1 MSSIGIRPTIP
12 VALAR
17 CQDYHVPSFSQTVGT
32 LLETIGCQPPRGHR
46 VLVKPNLLAATPP
59 DFLPC
64 THPQVVRAACQ
75 YLLDCGARVQVGDSP
90 SLGTGAH
97 IAGKIG
103 LTEALEDLGV
113 PLVELHNPKVVRLS
127 FPCGR
132 AGLSRRALDNDLILN
147 LPKLKVHR
155 MLRLTGAVKNFFG
168 CIVGVR
174 KAWMHVAYGWGSRF
188 EGMLLDLHDLLP
200 PSMSLMDAVTAMH
213 VGGPVHGEPYDLGLL
228 AASPSAVGL
237 DAAVFGLLGLS
248 APEVATWQ
256 EALRRQLPGAD
267 PADLWYPLE
276 QPQDFANNGFQIPRD
291 LDPVGF
297 NPVRLMRNSLKQLR
311 ATLTQKQPPTHK
323 TC

>member
-1 MSSIGIRPTIP
+1 MPKIP

-17 CQDYHVPSFSQTVGT
+17 CQDYHSQALPQTVGS
-32 LLETIGCQPPRGHR
+32 LLETIGCRPPRGHR

-64 THPQVVRAACQ
+64 THPQVVRAACR
-75 YLLDCGARVQVGDSP
+75 YLLDCGAQVQVGDSP
-90 SLGTGAH
+90 SLGTGAQ
-97 IAGKIG
+97 IAAKIG

-113 PLVELHNPKVVRLS
+113 PLVELHKPKVVRLS
-127 FPCGR
+127 FPLGR

-168 CIVGVR
+168 CIVGIR
-174 KAWMHVAYGWGSRF
+174 KALMHVAYGWGSHF
-188 EGMLLDLHDLLP
+188 EGMLVDLHDLLP

-213 VGGPVHGEPYDLGLL
+213 VSGPVHGQPYNLGLL

-237 DAAVFGLLGLS
+237 DTAVFSLLGQ
-248 APEVATWQ
+248 AAADVATWQ
-256 EALRRQLPGAD
+256 EARRRGLPGAD
-267 PADLWYPLE
+267 PADLWFPLE
-276 QPQDFANNGFQIPRD
+276 QPQAFANNGFQIPRD

-297 NPVRLMRNSLKQLR
+297 NPLRLMKNSLKQLR
-311 ATLTQKQPPTHK
+311 ATLGQTRPYGRK